1 MTRFL
6 FPECPRSKDRMERF
20 ACPTPDF
27 RGRYVSITNSL
38 PLLMLCLYTNWPRCL
53 SRNTLHNMFC

>member
-38 PLLMLCLYTNWPRCL
+38 PLLMLCLYTNL
-53 SRNTLHNMFC
+53 NTLHNMFC